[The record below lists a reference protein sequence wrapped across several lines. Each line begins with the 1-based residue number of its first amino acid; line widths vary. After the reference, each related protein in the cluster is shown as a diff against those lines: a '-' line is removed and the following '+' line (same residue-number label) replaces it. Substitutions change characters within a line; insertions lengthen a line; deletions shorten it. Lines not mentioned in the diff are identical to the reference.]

1 MNYYDLL
8 KQYVSNGS
16 KMRWGQFE
24 KIMGKRDLVKSYFRG
39 RSGGLEYAPFS
50 GYEIEFLIANPEYFK
65 IIGKEGLY
73 FTMRNLYEDR
83 DEEEKAGIIANEY
96 IKLYRDVM
104 DNDDVAWLWRIPGLD
119 DFYRG
124 LYYSKPELFKSDY
137 VKANLVR
144 LGIMD
149 RSEANLVFEL
159 IIDQSKIIEF
169 FNTRDHG
176 SITDILMY
184 GGEKLCKNGFVDWRS
199 ANMDGYDKANSDNKS
214 TIHRIIGVGD
224 YIYYTRMIGGGNE
237 IIDIILDSIRES
249 VYGNCLEL
257 GYKAIKDGLSHY
269 GEVKSFGPNGAKVL
283 VDISKFKLNPSS
295 RYCQA
300 GDLKCIFYQSFYNG
314 YIKKPRMGL
323 NVVDWDKFNRILASK
338 LDEMEASS

>member
-39 RSGGLEYAPFS
+39 RSGGLEYEPFS
-50 GYEIEFLIANPEYFK
+50 GYEIDFLIANPEYFK
-65 IIGKEGLY
+65 IIGKKGLY
-73 FTMRNLYEDR
+73 YTMRNLYDDR
-83 DEEEKAGIIANEY
+83 DEKEKGSIIANEY
-96 IKLYRDVM
+96 VKLYRYDM
-104 DNDDVAWLWRIPGLD
+104 DEDDVTWLWRIPGLD

-124 LYYSKPELFKSDY
+124 LYHSKPELFKSDY

-149 RSEANLVFEL
+149 RSDANLVFEL
-159 IIDQSKIIEF
+159 IIDQSEIIEF
-169 FNTRDHG
+169 FNTRDHA
-176 SITDILMY
+176 SVSDILG
-184 GGEKLCKNGFVDWRS
+184 GGEWICD
-199 ANMDGYDKANSDNKS
+199 DGGIKVYEAYEHASSDNKYFIDRY
-214 TIHRIIGVGD
+214 TGVGD
-224 YIYYTRMIGGGNE
+224 DLLIN
-237 IIDIILDSIRES
+237 IIRDSIRES
-249 VYGNCLEL
+249 VYDNCLEL
-257 GYKAIKDGLSHY
+257 GYRAIKDGLSYY

-295 RYCQA
+295 RYCQD
-300 GDLKCIFYQSFYNG
+300 GNLKCIFYQSFYNG
-314 YIKKPRMGL
+314 YIKKPRLEL